1 MKSDV
6 SDTLY
11 RRRTGLDA
19 SSTPPKRSASGGA
32 LALSLGLLAAAL
44 ATVAQGAEPPRTEHG
59 HPDFQGFYTFRTIT
73 PLNRPV
79 ELADKEVLTPEEA
92 EEWEAF
98 ENRRQNR
105 DLIVDSVGGAG
116 YPPGVISYNEFWY
129 ERGSETIASRRTS
142 LIYDPPNGRIPQ
154 LNAAGRARRAD
165 YQEML
170 FNSAGPEGRTTVDR
184 CLTGFVGGPPMIP
197 GSYNNNMQLVQT
209 RDHVMILNEMVHS
222 ARIIKLDSEHS
233 ALQPKW
239 EGESVGYWENDELV
253 VITKNFH
260 HDYNL
265 RGMSDQAT
273 IVERFRYV
281 DDGVLEYDF
290 TVTDPLS
297 WDESWSARVPLRR
310 SADPV
315 YEYACHE
322 GNHGLIG
329 ILAGWRRYESMGMN
343 GDGTPRDGRQGTVAT
358 DE

>member
-1 MKSDV
+1 MNSDA
-6 SDTLY
+6 Y
-11 RRRTGLDA
+11 N
-19 SSTPPKRSASGGA
+19 PPCFSELTAPSHKRVRSAQGLGCSVIVAALSCQLA
-32 LALSLGLLAAAL
+32 LAQDADI
-44 ATVAQGAEPPRTEHG
+44 PRTEHG

-73 PLNRPV
+73 PLNRPP
-79 ELADKEVLTPEEA
+79 ELADKAVLTPEEA
-92 EEWEAF
+92 AEWEEF
-98 ENRRQNR
+98 ENQRQNR

-142 LIYDPPNGRIPQ
+142 LIYDPSNGRIPE
-154 LNAAGRARRAD
+154 LNEAGKQRRED
-165 YQEML
+165 YRNMI

-184 CLTGFVGGPPMIP
+184 CLTGFIGGPPMIP

-209 RDHVMILNEMVHS
+209 EDHIIILNEMVHS
-222 ARIIKLDSEHS
+222 ARIIKLNAKPSG
-233 ALQPKW
+233 LQPKW
-239 EGESVGYWENDELV
+239 EGESVGHWEGDVLV
-253 VITKNFH
+253 VETNNFY

-265 RGMSDQAT
+265 RGMSEQAT
-273 IVERFRYV
+273 ITERFTYV
-281 DDGVLEYDF
+281 ADGLLEYDF
-290 TVTDPLS
+290 TVNDPKS
-297 WDESWSARVPLRR
+297 WDSSWSARVPLRR

-343 GDGTPRDGRQGTVAT
+343 GDGSPLSETQGTVAT

>member
-1 MKSDV
+1 MNSDA
-6 SDTLY
+6 Y
-11 RRRTGLDA
+11 N
-19 SSTPPKRSASGGA
+19 PPCFSELTAPSHKRVRSAQGLGCSVIVAALSCQLA
-32 LALSLGLLAAAL
+32 LAQDADI
-44 ATVAQGAEPPRTEHG
+44 PRTEHG

-73 PLNRPV
+73 PLNRPP
-79 ELADKEVLTPEEA
+79 ELADKAVLTPEEA
-92 EEWEAF
+92 AEWEEF
-98 ENRRQNR
+98 ENQRQNR

-142 LIYDPPNGRIPQ
+142 LIYDPSNGRIPE
-154 LNAAGRARRAD
+154 LNEAGKQRRED
-165 YQEML
+165 YRNMI

-184 CLTGFVGGPPMIP
+184 CLTGFIGGPPMIP

-209 RDHVMILNEMVHS
+209 EDHIIILNEMVHS
-222 ARIIKLDSEHS
+222 ARIIKLNAKPSG
-233 ALQPKW
+233 LQPKW
-239 EGESVGYWENDELV
+239 EGESVGHWEGDVLV
-253 VITKNFH
+253 VETNNFY

-265 RGMSDQAT
+265 RGMSEQAT
-273 IVERFRYV
+273 ITERFTYV
-281 DDGVLEYDF
+281 ADGLLEYDF
-290 TVTDPLS
+290 TVNDPKS
-297 WDESWSARVPLRR
+297 WDSSWSARVPLRR

-343 GDGTPRDGRQGTVAT
+343 GDGSPLSETQGAVAT